1 MSSRS
6 GHRCLATFE
15 RSLSARGFHR
25 IAGADEAGRGSL
37 FGPVYAA
44 AVILDPAR
52 PIAGLRDSKLLSAE
66 EREELAERIRERAA
80 AWAVA
85 AVDAFVID
93 AVNILQ
99 ASRLAMKRAVEQLDP
114 QPDFLLVDAVAVEL
128 PVPQQALIH
137 GDARC
142 QAIAAASILAKV
154 ARDAAM
160 REWDRVYPQY
170 GLARHKGYP
179 APEHLAALAAFGP
192 CLHHRYS
199 YRPVRE
205 ACPRTWRMILQMRR
219 ELHFRWDPGV
229 PA

>member
-15 RSLSARGFHR
+15 RKLHSRGFHR

-52 PIAGLRDSKLLSAE
+52 PIAGLRDSKLLSPD
-66 EREELAERIRERAA
+66 EREELAERIRERAV

-93 AVNILQ
+93 EVNILE
-99 ASRLAMKRAVEQLDP
+99 ASRLAMKRALEQLDP
-114 QPDFLLVDAVAVEL
+114 PPDYALLDAVSVEL
-128 PVPQQALIH
+128 SLPQQPLLH

-142 QAIAAASILAKV
+142 QVIAAASILAKV
-154 ARDAAM
+154 SRDAAM
-160 REWDRVYPQY
+160 REWDRVFPQY

-179 APEHLAALAAFGP
+179 APEHLAALAAYGP
-192 CLHHRYS
+192 CLHHRFS

-205 ACPRTWRMILQMRR
+205 CCSHTWRFLLRLRR
-219 ELHFRWDPGV
+219 ELHFRWDPEE
-229 PA
+229 PT